1 MVVINLSNV
10 IIRLGY
16 IRAVENCRSF
26 PIENVVLF
34 KILKGIEKVRKK
46 NIFPPLLF

>member
-10 IIRLGY
+10 MIRLEY

-26 PIENVVLF
+26 PIQKIVLF
-34 KILKGIEKVRKK
+34 KILKGIEKVQITVKTL
-46 NIFPPLLF
+46 NSQ